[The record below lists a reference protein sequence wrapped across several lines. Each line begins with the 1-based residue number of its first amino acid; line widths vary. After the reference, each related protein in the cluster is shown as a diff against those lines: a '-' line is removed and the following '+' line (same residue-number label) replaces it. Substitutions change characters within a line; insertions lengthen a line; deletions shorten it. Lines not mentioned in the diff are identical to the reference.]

1 MQGIGLARSGD
12 MFVKITNLKN
22 NREFAANF
30 ETQEEAE
37 NWVRNHK
44 HKGADEK
51 IMFAP
56 SKLDGAEVLGEQK
69 GPMGT
74 TYKLKFPAE
83 YKIEY
88 FDYDL
93 ASVSKH
99 WADFKAKRK
108 EILVETD
115 YTQLPDVP
123 ITTEKR
129 GMYRKYREYVRNKK
143 NDYKDENIHTW
154 KILTF
159 EEFKQMKF
167 PK

>member
-1 MQGIGLARSGD
+1 

-30 ETQEEAE
+30 DTQEEAE

-51 IMFAP
+51 IMYAP
-56 SKLDGAEVLGEQK
+56 TELDGAKVLGKQET
-69 GPMGT
+69 PMGT
-74 TYKLKFPAE
+74 TYKLQFPAE
-83 YKIEY
+83 YKVEY
-88 FDYDL
+88 FDYDVS
-93 ASVSKH
+93 SVNAH
-99 WADFKAKRK
+99 WQDFKKARLK
-108 EILVETD
+108 ILKDTD

-123 ITTEKR
+123 INTETR
-129 GMYRKYREYVRNKK
+129 GHYRKYREYVRNKK

-154 KILTF
+154 KILSF
-159 EEFKQMKF
+159 EEYKQMKF